1 MPYAFSRKKRDE
13 EGFNGPDFP
22 DGTSF
27 LLLADGRA
35 MDWGLYDYSLDEQ
48 HEDWVPEF
56 PAGEEL
62 AALISSG
69 MRYPPALA
77 LARKEISLMFRT
89 EEASL
94 EGFESAMVE
103 SLRRHLTHQF
113 DAGYMLVQSRVE
125 ELGYVHVPEW
135 YWVLRLSKKD
145 CNSVMWVSDDYFVYC
160 NPISNFAFSEAQ
172 LCALR
177 ADRPTPAS

>member
-1 MPYAFSRKKRDE
+1 MPYAFSRGEKDE
-13 EGFNGPDFP
+13 EGFLRPVFP
-22 DGTSF
+22 EGISY

-35 MDWGLYDYSLDEQ
+35 MEWGLYDYCPDEP

-56 PAGEEL
+56 PAGKEL

-77 LARKEISLMFRT
+77 LAREEIALMFRT
-89 EEASL
+89 VGSSL

-103 SLRRHLTHQF
+103 SLRRHLGQQF
-113 DAGYMLVQSRVE
+113 EAGYMLVQSRVE
-125 ELGYVHVPEW
+125 EFGYLHVPEW
-135 YWVLRLSKKD
+135 QWVLGLSKQD
-145 CNSVMWVSDDYFVYC
+145 CNSVRWVSDDYFVYC

-172 LCALR
+172 LWALR
-177 ADRPTPAS
+177 RDRPASAS